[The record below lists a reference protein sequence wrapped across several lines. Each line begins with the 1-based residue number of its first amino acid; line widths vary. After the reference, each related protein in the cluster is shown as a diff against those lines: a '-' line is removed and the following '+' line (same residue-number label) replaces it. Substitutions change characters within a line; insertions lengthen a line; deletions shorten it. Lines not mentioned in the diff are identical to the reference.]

1 MRKKTF
7 ILLVFCMTAGLS
19 CKKTDEPAHP
29 SILGK
34 WRLISGEWPMGRIT
48 YDFSQYYIVYEFKSD
63 NVLTVTGD
71 VDDQVRLGDFPYYFL
86 TATDSDIR
94 RWYTIRILATP
105 YKHQVTEEELI
116 LDSRQAAGP
125 LYYFVRIN

>member
-48 YDFSQYYIVYEFKSD
+48 YDFSQYYIVYEFKA
-63 NVLTVTGD
+63 NTVLTVTGD
-71 VDDQVRLGDFPYYFL
+71 VDDQVRLGDFHWAYE
-86 TATDSDIR
+86 TDGHGR
-94 RWYTIRILATP
+94 PTILIEGFPHLF
-105 YKHQVTEEELI
+105 QVTSEELI
-116 LDSRQAAGP
+116 LNGSVLDGDI
-125 LYYFVRIN
+125 YYFVRIN